1 MQTRR
6 YAITSQGPI
15 RAVLDVPKVRRFVD
29 GSMRRRLRHRNVSR
43 PLLKHKTITQQNE
56 KCIAGSQQIIE
67 HHTKAVLN
75 RTIDVPNWWWLD
87 DIEETKNE
95 KSP

>member
-29 GSMRRRLRHRNVSR
+29 GSMRRRLRHRNV
-43 PLLKHKTITQQNE
+43 
-56 KCIAGSQQIIE
+56 
-67 HHTKAVLN
+67 
-75 RTIDVPNWWWLD
+75 
-87 DIEETKNE
+87 
-95 KSP
+95 